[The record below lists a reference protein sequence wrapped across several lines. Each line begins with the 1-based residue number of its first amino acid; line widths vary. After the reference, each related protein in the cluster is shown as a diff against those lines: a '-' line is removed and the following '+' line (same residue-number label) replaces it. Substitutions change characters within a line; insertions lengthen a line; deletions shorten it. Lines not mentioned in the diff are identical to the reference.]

1 MRHLPAILLAGG
13 VMAAAPLYAQNE
25 APDRTPAQ
33 ASTQVQPPAHAET
46 PAPVAAEDDVFE
58 RARRLVAAGQ
68 GDTGRNLIESELIAA
83 DSGSARYVEA
93 LYWRAV
99 LAKTAAD
106 AERDLRTI
114 VIYYPLSPES
124 DDALMRLAQL
134 EMTRGED
141 EQAMGHLERVVREHP
156 RSASRPRASF
166 WMARMLFDKGKDAE
180 ACAHLSDAAA
190 NTPAGQ
196 VELHNQID
204 YMMPR
209 CAWVDTGTV
218 KPAQQ
223 PAATRPSSVPP
234 RKATSTAAASAKSAA
249 SASAPAPSTS
259 PTPPASS
266 TTSAASAKG
275 SNASSNSSTSSAS
288 NPAQAAGPA
297 HEFTVLVAAF
307 SNHDSAEKLRARLEE
322 LGFAARITNDVSLYR
337 VRVGRYPTREAAD
350 SVAAQMKTQH
360 VDGYVTTAEP
370 KR

>member
-46 PAPVAAEDDVFE
+46 PAPAAAEDDVFE

-68 GDTGRNLIESELIAA
+68 GDTGRNLIQSELNAA

-106 AERDLRTI
+106 AERDLRAI

-166 WMARMLFDKGKDAE
+166 WMARMLFDEGKDAE
-180 ACAHLSDAAA
+180 ACRHLADAVA

-196 VELHNQID
+196 VELRNQIE
-204 YMMPR
+204 YLMPR
-209 CAWVDTGTV
+209 CAGMDTST
-218 KPAQQ
+218 
-223 PAATRPSSVPP
+223 
-234 RKATSTAAASAKSAA
+234 ATSTGNAGAS
-249 SASAPAPSTS
+249 PAPSTPGKAAAGASTAAGAAGAS
-259 PTPPASS
+259 PVPARRAGSSSTPASPAKGA
-266 TTSAASAKG
+266 TPASA
-275 SNASSNSSTSSAS
+275 SSATTATHAS
-288 NPAQAAGPA
+288 AGAEAAQQ
-297 HEFTVLVAAF
+297 FTVQVAAF
-307 SNHDSAEKLRARLEE
+307 SNHESAEKLRARLKE
-322 LGFAARITNDVSLYR
+322 LGYEARITSGAPPYR
-337 VRVGRYPTREAAD
+337 VRVGRYATREAAD
-350 SVAAQMKTQH
+350 SVAARMKTQH
-360 VDGYVTTAEP
+360 VDGYVTSAEP
-370 KR
+370 KP